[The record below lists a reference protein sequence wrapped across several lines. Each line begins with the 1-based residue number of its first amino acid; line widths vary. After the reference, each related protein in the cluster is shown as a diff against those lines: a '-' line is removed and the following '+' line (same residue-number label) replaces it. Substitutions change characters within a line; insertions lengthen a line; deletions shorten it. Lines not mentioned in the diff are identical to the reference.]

1 MATSIVGRVGEIEQ
15 KVSER
20 SGRPWLIK
28 LQFMS
33 DSGGSNWLS
42 VKVDKDMPKAFVERM
57 LEEEPLPT
65 NERTTWQLE
74 IETRSESGRDGKTYE
89 NTYIVAARSNSV
101 GHEVHDQAQATEAGD
116 GATPAYAPQI
126 REVQIARAVAYKEIA
141 PAFRQKEV
149 FLDAYSEINELVN
162 VHTQILLGLYVPPEG
177 EDEDDDKLVIRFAGD
192 DKDNQQGLFTEESF

>member
-15 KVSER
+15 KISER

-33 DSGGSNWLS
+33 DSGSNWLS
-42 VKVDKDMPKAFVERM
+42 IKVDKDMPKAFVERM

-65 NERTTWQLE
+65 TERTTWQLE

-89 NTYIVAARSNSV
+89 NTYIVAARSNPV

-149 FLDAYSEINELVN
+149 FLDAYAEINELVN
-162 VHTQILLGLYVPPEG
+162 IHTQILLGLYVPPEG
-177 EDEDDDKLVIRFAGD
+177 EDEDEDDDKG
-192 DKDNQQGLFTEESF
+192 NQQGLFTEESF